1 MRRKRTDSLIQ
12 WKKSPSRKPLI
23 LQGLRQT
30 GKTWLLLDFGSKQY
44 ENTLYINLETDKPAA
59 DYLSIPHDPQEAL
72 LFLETYADKP
82 LRPSTSLLILDNLQ
96 CVPQISTLL
105 AGIALDFPHYHIA
118 AIKKGVYPDPDYTSN
133 DFDILTLYPMD
144 FEEFLW
150 TNAEFALAREIRAH
164 FSTFTS
170 MEKSLHAKA
179 LHQFHLY
186 QITGGIP
193 LSVLEYKKGKSL
205 LMVPDIQQK
214 ILDLYLADITASAP
228 KGTATHSRKSWLSIP
243 SQLGKSS
250 RRFQY
255 TRIAKGATAKTYQES
270 LNWLI
275 YSGLALSCPGYA
287 KTEPEALSGLH
298 LYPVD
303 VGLCTRI
310 LKLPSYQLLSGEEN
324 PSCTAC
330 AETFLAQQFTQNGY
344 NLSYWHSQNQ
354 AEVPFLLEKSEKY
367 IAVDYRLSPHQK
379 CRNLMRFNDSI
390 GKNILSSNSNC
401 KSNFGKNHNIKNNSD
416 ETNNPQ
422 NNNCKKMYLVSS
434 ENFKE
439 KEHYRIL
446 PFYAAF
452 CL

>member
-170 MEKSLHAKA
+170 MENSC
-179 LHQFHLY
+179 
-186 QITGGIP
+186 
-193 LSVLEYKKGKSL
+193 
-205 LMVPDIQQK
+205 MQK
-214 ILDLYLADITASAP
+214 HFTSF
-228 KGTATHSRKSWLSIP
+228 TS
-243 SQLGKSS
+243 
-250 RRFQY
+250 
-255 TRIAKGATAKTYQES
+255 TRS
-270 LNWLI
+270 
-275 YSGLALSCPGYA
+275 
-287 KTEPEALSGLH
+287 
-298 LYPVD
+298 
-303 VGLCTRI
+303 
-310 LKLPSYQLLSGEEN
+310 
-324 PSCTAC
+324 
-330 AETFLAQQFTQNGY
+330 
-344 NLSYWHSQNQ
+344 Q
-354 AEVPFLLEKSEKY
+354 AEYRFLFWNTK
-367 IAVDYRLSPHQK
+367 
-379 CRNLMRFNDSI
+379 
-390 GKNILSSNSNC
+390 
-401 KSNFGKNHNIKNNSD
+401 
-416 ETNNPQ
+416 
-422 NNNCKKMYLVSS
+422 
-434 ENFKE
+434 KE
-439 KEHYRIL
+439 KAY
-446 PFYAAF
+446 
-452 CL
+452 